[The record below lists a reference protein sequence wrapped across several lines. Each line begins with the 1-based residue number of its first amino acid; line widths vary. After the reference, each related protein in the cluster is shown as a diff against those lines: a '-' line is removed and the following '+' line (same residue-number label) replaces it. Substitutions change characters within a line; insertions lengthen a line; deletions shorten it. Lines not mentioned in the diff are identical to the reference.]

1 MRCLVTAH
9 DTHEGGPV
17 PPQRP
22 SLRQKNRSP
31 QLFCKR
37 LFIDIPAR
45 SPDLEY
51 RVFHGIHAQS
61 ENSIEY
67 ITYIHVENTGKG
79 ESLED
84 RAYVLVK
91 FYGIILKLSEP
102 WSLPIGSRFVDE
114 NNREIVSCIRRS
126 VCKLVLGNL
135 VSNGRV
141 SVGFISNNTL
151 IDLPQISYG
160 GLLSRLQNSDRFGA
174 AQEHPS

>member
-1 MRCLVTAH
+1 MWKKVREHWLISVLLPILVV
-9 DTHEGGPV
+9 PV
-17 PPQRP
+17 I
-22 SLRQKNRSP
+22 LMFAKDH
-31 QLFCKR
+31 
-37 LFIDIPAR
+37 FIDIPAR

-160 GLLSRLQNSDRFGA
+160 GLLIK
-174 AQEHPS
+174 PSHCQGIRESLLPSCEVES